1 MNDDMLPYY
10 ERELGILRVLASQF
24 AERHPKVAAR
34 LRLGRDESRDPHVER
49 LLQGVAFLSA
59 DVQKRLD
66 DDFPELT
73 DGLLDLLYPHY
84 LRPVPSMAIVRM
96 AIDPKQAALTAGY
109 VVPRGTELQT
119 EEVDGERCTYRTCFT
134 TRLWP
139 LRISGVQLG
148 GPPFTL
154 PLVPPVATA
163 AVLSLDVETLS
174 PDVRISQMALGSLRL
189 HLHADAGQPIAE
201 LYELLLTRCAGVVLF
216 RDAADPA
223 PVVLPKESLVP
234 AGFAA
239 DEAAL
244 PDDARVFPGYRLLT
258 EFFALPQKYLFVDLV
273 GLTPERL
280 AGFGPSMRVAVL
292 LTETSRE
299 LERVVGPGAV
309 YLGCTPIVNL
319 FAQRFDS
326 VQVDGRAGEV
336 CLTPDSR
343 RPRAI
348 EVYSVEGVQVSEPGG
363 DPADVRPFYA
373 VSPASPTLASDAA
386 TSARLRWLAVR
397 RTHREPRPDGGLDAA
412 SDTWLSLVN
421 DSGGPA
427 AVAGLTAHAHGL
439 CTNRNLPA
447 RLPFAVD
454 RPRLQFRDGQGPV
467 GTITCLT
474 RPTVASRTQPGR
486 GAAWRL
492 VSHLSL
498 NHLSLVDGGDG
509 QAAKALREMLRLYL
523 AADSDDF
530 EQRRR
535 WIEGIVAVSSRRVAA
550 RVGGE
555 RGGVCQGLEVRLE
568 LDDSRFDDHAGY
580 LFSAVIERF
589 LGGWVNVNSFTR
601 LVATSRQ
608 RERRKEQWT
617 WPPRAGAEVLA

>member
-1 MNDDMLPYY
+1 MNDDLLPYY
-10 ERELGILRVLASQF
+10 ERELGILRLLATRF

-34 LRLGRDESRDPHVER
+34 LRLGRDESQDPHVER
-49 LLQGVAFLSA
+49 LLQGVAFLAA

-73 DGLLDLLYPHY
+73 DGLLDLLYPHF
-84 LRPVPSMAIVRM
+84 LRPVPSMAIIRM

-109 VVPRGTELQT
+109 LVPRGTELQT

-139 LRISGVQLG
+139 LKIGTVQLG
-148 GPPFTL
+148 GPPFAL
-154 PLVPPVATA
+154 PIVPPAGTA
-163 AVLSLDVETLS
+163 AVLSLGIETLAS
-174 PDVRISQMALGSLRL
+174 GVKISQMALGSLRL
-189 HLHADAGQPIAE
+189 HLHADAGQSINE
-201 LYELLLTRCAGVVLF
+201 LYELLLTRCAGVLLF
-216 RDAADPA
+216 RDADDPA
-223 PVVLPKESLVP
+223 PVMLPRESLVP

-244 PDDARVFPGYRLLT
+244 PHDPRVFAGYRLLT
-258 EFFALPQKYLFVDLV
+258 EFFALPQKYLFIDLC

-280 AGFGPSMRVAVL
+280 AGFGSSMRVAVL
-292 LTETSRE
+292 LTETSRD
-299 LERVVGPGAV
+299 LERGVGPGSV

-319 FAQRFDS
+319 FSQQFDS
-326 VQVDGRAGEV
+326 VQADGRRSET

-348 EVYSVEGVQVSEPGG
+348 EVYSVDGVQVSEPGG
-363 DPADVRPFYA
+363 ELADVRPFYA
-373 VSPASPTLASDAA
+373 VNPAASTLAADAA
-386 TSARLRWLAVR
+386 TAGRLRWVAAR
-397 RTHREPRPDGGLDAA
+397 RMHREPRPDGGVDAA
-412 SDTWLSLVN
+412 TDTWLTLV
-421 DSGGPA
+421 DEVGGPA
-427 AVAGLTAHAHGL
+427 AIAGLTIHSRGL

-454 RPRLQFRDGQGPV
+454 RPRLQLRDGQGPI

-474 RPTVASRTQPGR
+474 RPTVATRILPGR

-492 VSHLSL
+492 ISHLSL
-498 NHLSLVDGGDG
+498 NHLSLVDAGDG

-523 AADSDDF
+523 FDDSDDF

-535 WIEGIVAVSSRRVAA
+535 WIEGIVGVSSRRVAA
-550 RVGGE
+550 RVGGD
-555 RGGVCQGLEVRLE
+555 RGGVCQGVEVRLE
-568 LDDSRFDDHAGY
+568 LDDSRFDDRAAY

-589 LGGWVNVNSFTR
+589 LGGWVSVNSFTR
-601 LVATSRQ
+601 LVSTSRQ
-608 RERRKEQWT
+608 RERHKEQWT
-617 WPPRAGAEVLA
+617 WPPRSGAGVLA